1 MRILVISGSP
11 RGIGKVPG
19 HENITIDIPRPG
31 GVVEPV
37 PFDSCTERLAD
48 AFIGGARAAGADAV
62 KLTLHEL
69 RNIAPCR
76 ACYGCLK
83 GGKCVVQ
90 DDMQPVYREFD
101 RADAVLFASP
111 LYYATIPA
119 QLLAVVNRL
128 YPYWIDGMR
137 YPKLMG
143 AGVIGV
149 CADLEQDWSLFDG
162 LWRSIFRE
170 IGWPELGIVHAPRFM
185 LDPAKHLAAAMAFG
199 REFVSGCESAAD
211 EGRGMKG

>member
-19 HENITIDIPRPG
+19 HERMTIDIPRPG

-48 AFIGGARAAGADAV
+48 AFIDGARAAGAETV

-69 RNIAPCR
+69 RHIAPCR
-76 ACYGCLK
+76 ACYGCLE
-83 GGKCVVQ
+83 GGRCVVQ
-90 DDMQPVYREFD
+90 DDMQSFYHEFD
-101 RADAVLFASP
+101 RATAVLFASP

-128 YPYWIDGMR
+128 YPYWIDGIR
-137 YPKLMG
+137 YPKLKG

-149 CADLEQDWSLFDG
+149 CADIGQDWSLFDG
-162 LWRSIFRE
+162 LWKSILRE
-170 IGWPELGIVHAPRFM
+170 IGWTEFGIVHAPRFM
-185 LDPAKHLAAAMAFG
+185 LDPDKHLAAARDFG
-199 REFVSGCESAAD
+199 REFVSRCGA
-211 EGRGMKG
+211 